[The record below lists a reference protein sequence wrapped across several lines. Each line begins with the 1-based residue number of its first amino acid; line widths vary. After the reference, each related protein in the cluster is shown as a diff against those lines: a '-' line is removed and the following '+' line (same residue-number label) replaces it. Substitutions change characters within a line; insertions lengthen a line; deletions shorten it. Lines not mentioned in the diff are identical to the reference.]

1 MSLAQQKRQLEKPL
15 SNEAR
20 LKISK
25 ALKGRPSLMKGK
37 HISEETRKKIS
48 LAQKGEKNGFYNK
61 HHSEETKRKLSEIGK
76 RRIVSEE
83 TRKKI
88 SEGIKK
94 YKQKQREK
102 ILSL

>member
-1 MSLAQQKRQLEKPL
+1 
-15 SNEAR
+15 
-20 LKISK
+20 
-25 ALKGRPSLMKGK
+25 MKGK